1 MPDGSVDD
9 NEEETPQARRHQALA
24 MLAGA
29 TGTQTEFLRTAMR
42 ALALGLDCMLAAV
55 GEANSG
61 KTKVQQ
67 LVILKDGE
75 FAEPYTYD
83 LAGTPCEDIYKS
95 TDVEPHVLHCEGLC
109 ALFPEDTALV
119 TIGAEG
125 YRAEAF
131 HDPHGNR
138 IGHVYIIDNNP
149 MDENPDDMAFFR
161 LVSQRIGA
169 EINRWRADAAQ
180 KEERHRLQTIV
191 DNLPVPVNL
200 NDNDG
205 NYLLI
210 NKVFET
216 WYGKPM
222 NQVIGRTAE
231 QVFNLSGEPLEARL
245 RIDSDVLRTGE
256 TSSYEGMK
264 TLADGTQRCVIVTK
278 FPVRD
283 SAGSI
288 IGFGATSTDISE
300 RKSNETA
307 LRQAKEHA
315 EIANRAKSEFL
326 ANMSHELRT
335 PLNAII
341 GFSQIMSE
349 GFCGV
354 LAPKVQ
360 EYVEDINDSGQHLL
374 EVIDD
379 ILDLSKIEAGEFRIE
394 ETDVD
399 VLEAIETCMKMLYPR
414 AEAKSQNIE
423 LDIPAG
429 VPRLWA
435 DERMLRQILV
445 NILTNA
451 IKFTPQGGDVYVGA
465 NLGENGGMVLSVE
478 DTGIGIAPKDMP
490 RALEPFGQIRNAPE
504 LTHEGTGL
512 GLPLSRKLVELHGGR
527 LVIDSEVGKGTS
539 VKVMFPTERTVDLS

>member
-1 MPDGSVDD
+1 MTDGSADD
-9 NEEETPQARRHQALA
+9 NEVETPQARRHQALV

-29 TGTQTEFLRTAMR
+29 TGPQDEFLRTAMR
-42 ALALGLDCMLAAV
+42 ALALGLNCMLAAV
-55 GEANSG
+55 GEANAD

-67 LVILKDGE
+67 LVLLKDGV
-75 FAEPYTYD
+75 FIEPYTYD

-95 TDVEPHVLHCEGLC
+95 TDIEPHVLHCEGLC
-109 ALFPEDTALV
+109 ALFPEDAALV

-131 HDPHGNR
+131 HDPDGNR
-138 IGHVYIIDNNP
+138 IGHVYIIDNTA
-149 MDENPDDMAFFR
+149 MDDNADDIAFFR

-180 KEERHRLQTIV
+180 KEERHLLQTIV
-191 DNLPVPVNL
+191 DNLPVPLNL
-200 NDNDG
+200 NDSDG
-205 NYLLI
+205 SYLLI

-216 WYGKPM
+216 WYGKSKD
-222 NQVIGRTAE
+222 QVIGLAAE
-231 QVFNLSGEPLEARL
+231 QVFDLTAESLETRQTMEG
-245 RIDSDVLRTGE
+245 DVLRTGE
-256 TSSYEGMK
+256 TLNHEVMK
-264 TLADGTQRCVIVTK
+264 TLADGSQRCVIVTK

-283 SAGSI
+283 SVGNI
-288 IGFGATSTDISE
+288 IGFGSTSTDISE
-300 RKSNETA
+300 RKESETA
-307 LRQAKEHA
+307 LRGAKEHA

-360 EYVEDINDSGQHLL
+360 EYVKDINDSGQHLL

-379 ILDLSKIEAGEFRIE
+379 ILDLSKIEAGEFKIE
-394 ETDVD
+394 ESDVD
-399 VLEAIETCMKMLYPR
+399 ILESIQSCMKMLYPR
-414 AEAKSQNIE
+414 AVAKSQQIA
-423 LDIPAG
+423 LDISAS
-429 VPRLWA
+429 VPRLWV
-435 DERMLRQILV
+435 DDRMLRQILV
-445 NILTNA
+445 NILSNA
-451 IKFTPQGGDVYVGA
+451 IKFTPQGGDVFVGA
-465 NLGENGGMVLSVE
+465 RLGEHGGVVLSVE
-478 DTGIGIAPKDMP
+478 DTGIGIALQDMP

-512 GLPLSRKLVELHGGR
+512 GLPLSRKLVELHGGT
-527 LVIDSEVGKGTS
+527 LEIDSEVGKGTA
-539 VKVMFPTERTVDLS
+539 VKVMFPVERSVQLP